1 MELSIKDIILKN
13 RAYLI
18 GLAMVL
24 VLTYHQ
30 LNIGL
35 SMGFATPLFRHLD
48 SSVDIFFYLSALGVS
63 FSYKKNDL
71 KTFYKRRYVRI
82 MPMYFLLVLWRSL
95 YEVIVNDVHLSLWD
109 WFCNFTTLSYYH
121 VGGVPIA
128 WFLAA
133 TALFYFIFPILFKI
147 VEKLGHWSVL
157 LFLVLVFVI
166 KLNIEMYWSI
176 DAMISRFPI
185 FILGIVT
192 YLYFNGMVKR
202 NQVIL
207 QIIFCLCFAL
217 AYKLLPIYMI
227 SFAYNACVTPIMIIM
242 LLAIM
247 VIVRKIPYLYPFF
260 EWVGRNSLEFY
271 VANTIVVNCMMI
283 HGFLGDLIVWKYLFY
298 YIAHILI
305 VLIVAPLNKFSCNIL
320 KKYLH
325 I

>member
-18 GLAMVL
+18 GIAMIL

-35 SMGFATPLFRHLD
+35 SMGIATPLFRHLD

-63 FSYKKNDL
+63 FSYKKNNL

-82 MPMYFLLVLWRSL
+82 LPMYLLLALWRSL
-95 YEVIVNDVHLSLWD
+95 YEIIVNDFHLSLWD

-121 VGGVPIA
+121 LGGVPIA

-133 TALFYFIFPILFKI
+133 TALFYLIFPILFKI

-157 LFLVLVFVI
+157 LFLMLVFVI
-166 KLNIEMYWSI
+166 KLNVEMYWSI
-176 DAMISRFPI
+176 DAMVSRFPI

-192 YLYFNGMVKR
+192 YFYFNGVVKK
-202 NQVIL
+202 NQVVL
-207 QIIFCLCFAL
+207 QIIFCLFFAL

-227 SFAYNACVTPIMIIM
+227 SFAYNACVTPIMIII
-242 LLAIM
+242 LLAVMFI
-247 VIVRKIPYLYPFF
+247 IREIPYLYSFF

-283 HGFLGDLIVWKYLFY
+283 PFFGGNQIIEKYLFY
-298 YIAHILI
+298 YITHIFI
-305 VLIVAPLNKFSCNIL
+305 VLAVAPLNNSSCNVL